1 MYQLFR
7 TLEKDPLR
15 LTTKVKFSYITEC
28 HPIHFQRQ
36 QKQK

>member
-15 LTTKVKFSYITEC
+15 LTTKVKFSYIEC